1 MTEVDRAADAEL
13 MLRVRLGDREAF
25 GALVRRHLRRAVR
38 LAERLLGDPE
48 DAEDVA
54 QESFMAVL
62 DAAEGFDPGRPFA
75 PWFYRIVANRCA
87 NANRSRVRRGAEPL
101 TPNLVSGGRPPDQV
115 AEMSALGDR
124 LRTALLQLPERQRQI
139 LLLYEVEGYS
149 GPEISEILEISP
161 GTVRWHLH
169 QARAA
174 MRAILVDEDQ
184 EDG

>member
-1 MTEVDRAADAEL
+1 MDRGVDAEL

-48 DAEDVA
+48 DAEDVV
-54 QESFMAVL
+54 QESFMAAL
-62 DAAEGFDPGRPFA
+62 DAADGFDPGRAFA

-87 NANRSRVRRGAEPL
+87 NANRSRARRRSEPASAE
-101 TPNLVSGGRPPDQV
+101 LVSGAPTPDQA
-115 AEMSALGDR
+115 AETAALGDR
-124 LRTALLQLPERQRQI
+124 LRVALSRLPERQRQI
-139 LLLYEVEGYS
+139 LLLYEVDGYS
-149 GPEISEILEISP
+149 GPEIGEILGVAP

-174 MRAILVDEDQ
+174 MRALLADEDQ
-184 EDG
+184 EER